1 MSKHKWHS
9 NSSKLVNV
17 EKNMTHKNPWD
28 IGSLYDF
35 LNFNCP
41 SCPYKDNSKQE
52 FVNHACRVHPEAGPY
67 LRKIQDDSIS
77 DIHIPEY
84 EFIKKESKNEIEN
97 EEAFSVIAESDRVK
111 VEHYKIKSEF
121 ENDNF
126 ENEQF
131 SYDNFEEN
139 EDESYVQEDFDDAY
153 YDEEEQE
160 PKLKEE
166 NFKCK
171 ICNEVFSKKS
181 SLSRHK
187 KKFHSDGKFDDL
199 HCSICDKF
207 FIRKIS
213 LKNHNEIFHAEDSEE
228 QQHCTICEKNF
239 KNKYFL
245 YAHNRKFHPDVKNYQ
260 CEWCDEK
267 FSQFRNLKKHV
278 LLLHEEKS
286 NNSTVQCEKC
296 SQMVTKYYYKIH
308 MARVH
313 PEECEDQIDLLEKIK
328 CEKCDLWIQK
338 LGMKTHIRSM
348 HSDDP
353 CICDFCGNAYGNQLK
368 LKHHIYDVHKEKVQA
383 RKYNTEKTQKI
394 ECSQCNKMIRKGN
407 IEKHILSCQK
417 KYAKIEIANSNR
429 LESNSP
435 QKLVHV
441 VPVSVKVK
449 CEYCGKSYARAALKQ
464 HIKSV
469 HEKVKDFQC
478 PKCGMAFSEKRSLK
492 NHDSTAHSEIRNFK
506 CDQCEKTYKLSQHLK
521 DHIKV
526 VHEGRKDYVCPTC
539 GKAFGTSK
547 HLKRHC
553 DTVHEK
559 IKRWEC
565 DYCTNAFG
573 QSHELKK
580 HLQNCRQR
588 V

>member
-1 MSKHKWHS
+1 
-9 NSSKLVNV
+9 
-17 EKNMTHKNPWD
+17 MTHKNPWD

-52 FVNHACRVHPEAGPY
+52 FVNHACRVHPEAGLY

-77 DIHIPEY
+77 DIHFPEY

-171 ICNEVFSKKS
+171 ICNEVFTKKS

-267 FSQFRNLKKHV
+267 FSQFKNLKKHV

-296 SQMVTKYYYKIH
+296 SQMVKKSYYDEH

-313 PEECEDQIDLLEKIK
+313 PEENEDLMEK
-328 CEKCDLWIQK
+328 CEKCNLLVLK
-338 LGMKTHIRSM
+338 VGMKRHFLRM
-348 HSDDP
+348 HSEDP
-353 CICDFCGNAYGNQLK
+353 CQCDFCGKEYSNQIK
-368 LKHHIYDVHKEKVQA
+368 LKNHIYNKHKDKQQI
-383 RKYNTEKTQKI
+383 RKYDLEKI
-394 ECSQCNKMIRKGN
+394 PR
-407 IEKHILSCQK
+407 
-417 KYAKIEIANSNR
+417 
-429 LESNSP
+429 
-435 QKLVHV
+435 V
-441 VPVSVKVK
+441 
-449 CEYCGKSYARAALKQ
+449 
-464 HIKSV
+464 
-469 HEKVKDFQC
+469 DC
-478 PKCGMAFSEKRSLK
+478 PKCQKS
-492 NHDSTAHSEIRNFK
+492 IR
-506 CDQCEKTYKLSQHLK
+506 
-521 DHIKV
+521 
-526 VHEGRKDYVCPTC
+526 
-539 GKAFGTSK
+539 
-547 HLKRHC
+547 
-553 DTVHEK
+553 K
-559 IKRWEC
+559 I
-565 DYCTNAFG
+565 
-573 QSHELKK
+573 
-580 HLQNCRQR
+580 
-588 V
+588 VM